1 MTWRIVHVL
10 KILNINFISQS
21 TSICCAFWRN
31 ARTSHFDMFFI
42 SSCEHSK
49 KNVADSRF
57 ESQSNWT
64 AERWKTFN
72 VFRTIT
78 RCLIRSESDGH
89 DEEKSESVLDSFGQ
103 RAEQIQMNYISFAE
117 VIWYMRSIWYRDKLI
132 QMRYASDAVSS
143 SLQEG
148 IAYGLCY
155 ELICT
160 SETMPPNNL
169 SICFRGIKT
178 SVRTGIYSTVIL
190 TNHFSRVVFASP

>member
-10 KILNINFISQS
+10 KILNINFISQC
-21 TSICCAFWRN
+21 TSICCAVWRN
-31 ARTSHFDMFFI
+31 VQKRILIRFLYHHR
-42 SSCEHSK
+42 EHSK

-103 RAEQIQMNYISFAE
+103 FWTARRTDSNELHFVRGDNHRNEQHGL
-117 VIWYMRSIWYRDKLI
+117 VL
-132 QMRYASDAVSS
+132 
-143 SLQEG
+143 G
-148 IAYGLCY
+148 IASYL
-155 ELICT
+155 
-160 SETMPPNNL
+160 
-169 SICFRGIKT
+169 R
-178 SVRTGIYSTVIL
+178 
-190 TNHFSRVVFASP
+190 NHAT